1 MSRIFQHHP
10 GEWCIL
16 AVSADEGSE
25 HPYVAFLPLR
35 RRTGWDADHGRF
47 TNSLAMAGTLFWS
60 DYTGLLCDPQHDDAA
75 IPAIARQLKKLHWHE
90 LTLKNIRLSDYR
102 LALLTRSFEN
112 SVFDVESRERI
123 GKHDGIDLLTCPYV
137 ELPEGFDTYLAERLS
152 ANMRQKVRR
161 FLRRVEESD
170 EYRISI
176 SNAQTRQ
183 RDLDILTGHWKAKWL
198 ERKGGEVDR
207 LTQTYRRILEQA
219 AHTGSL
225 FMPLLW
231 HGDTAVG
238 ALASCIDRR
247 KRELLF
253 FVAGRDE
260 SFTDLPSGL
269 VLHAY
274 SIRWAIEQGIRS
286 YDFLRGD
293 EPYKRSFGAIERE
306 IRLMVIRTRSG
317 SNLNRTLDPRSL
329 GVVLAEATRYQESGR
344 PERAAVGF
352 RQVLEVEPGHA
363 TALRRY
369 GRLLYAQRDFSGS
382 ATVYR
387 RYADVRAD
395 EPLAWQ
401 GLGGQEV
408 LGQQGP

>member
-1 MSRIFQHHP
+1 
-10 GEWCIL
+10 
-16 AVSADEGSE
+16 
-25 HPYVAFLPLR
+25 
-35 RRTGWDADHGRF
+35 
-47 TNSLAMAGTLFWS
+47 
-60 DYTGLLCDPQHDDAA
+60 
-75 IPAIARQLKKLHWHE
+75 
-90 LTLKNIRLSDYR
+90 
-102 LALLTRSFEN
+102 
-112 SVFDVESRERI
+112 
-123 GKHDGIDLLTCPYV
+123 
-137 ELPEGFDTYLAERLS
+137 
-152 ANMRQKVRR
+152 
-161 FLRRVEESD
+161 
-170 EYRISI
+170 
-176 SNAQTRQ
+176 
-183 RDLDILTGHWKAKWL
+183 
-198 ERKGGEVDR
+198 
-207 LTQTYRRILEQA
+207 
-219 AHTGSL
+219 
-225 FMPLLW
+225 MPLLW

-238 ALASCIDRR
+238 ALASFIDRR

-293 EPYKRSFGAIERE
+293 EPYKRSFGAIERQ

-352 RQVLEVEPGHA
+352 RQVLEVEPGHT

-369 GRLLYAQRDFSGS
+369 GRLLYAQRDFSES
-382 ATVYR
+382 ATIYR

-401 GLGGQEV
+401 GLGGALLALNDFGAAEDALRRAIKLQEHPGV
-408 LGQQGP
+408 GDFIALGRALHGQDRMEEARQAFQSALGLPPANATERELQREAREYLPGDAVDTTTNVAGIGE